1 MCPCPKRRHPRWAL
15 LVLLF
20 SLLSVGTATGYFWSQ
35 YHLNA
40 AQRALEGYSFEEAQ
54 YHLGLCLKVRFRS
67 AGIHLLAAQTARRRD
82 AYEEAERHL
91 SDSIQLGGMTP
102 AAALERELLS
112 AQQGE
117 LDGVESSLRRCIN
130 AGGPNAVLALE
141 ALAKGYANRFWE
153 SESLECLNLLL
164 QRQPR
169 HPQALLMRARA
180 WEKRAQ
186 DQMERGQLALR
197 DYENA
202 VELNPSFEC
211 QLGLAG
217 ALYQVGRPWEAM
229 RVYERLCAIQPDNP
243 EARLGLAR
251 CRYNLHEIDAARQL
265 MDDLLEQYP
274 HHASALLE
282 RGRLALHAGQ
292 WTEAEKWLRQAAAAA
307 PRDDNES
314 LLLLCRC
321 LEAGQQNAEAR
332 RCREELRRRQ
342 TEDLDV
348 QRRILQSNRD
358 PQDVALRYEIATEL
372 MRLGHEQD
380 SVAFLFL
387 VLEQQPGHEPA
398 RAALADY
405 FERSGQPGRAARY
418 RRARLPMIHA
428 SIPPR

>member
-1 MCPCPKRRHPRWAL
+1 MCPCLMRRHPRLAL
-15 LVLLF
+15 LALLF
-20 SLLSVGTATGYFWSQ
+20 ALLSVATATAYFWSQ
-35 YHLNA
+35 YHLSA
-40 AQRALEGYSFEEAQ
+40 AQRALEGHSFAEAQ
-54 YHLGLCLKVRFRS
+54 HHLDLCLKVRFRS

-82 AYEEAERHL
+82 AYEEAERRL
-91 SDSIQLGGMTP
+91 SESIQLGGMAP
-102 AAALERELLS
+102 AVALERALLS

-117 LDGVESSLRRCIN
+117 LGGVESSLRRRIN
-130 AGGPNAVLALE
+130 ANDPNAVLALE

-153 SESLECLNLLL
+153 SEALECLNLLL

-180 WEKRAQ
+180 WEKRGQ
-186 DQMERGQLALR
+186 GQMEREQLALR
-197 DYENA
+197 DYEKA

-229 RVYERLCAIQPDNP
+229 LVYERLCAMQPDHP

-251 CRYNLHEIDAARQL
+251 CRYNLHEIDTARQL
-265 MDDLLEQYP
+265 LDELLEQYP

-292 WTEAEKWLRQAAAAA
+292 LTEAEKWLRQAAATA
-307 PRDDNES
+307 PCYDDEN

-342 TEDLDV
+342 TEVLDV
-348 QRRILQSNRD
+348 ERRILQSNRD

-380 SVAFLFL
+380 GVAFLFL
-387 VLEQQPGHEPA
+387 VLEQQPRHEPA

-405 FERSGQPGRAARY
+405 FKRSGQLGRAAYY
-418 RRARLPMIHA
+418 RRALLPKIHA
-428 SIPPR
+428 SIPSR